1 MKTISDMEFC
11 GIIEAV
17 CPYDHS
23 CNVCRLHNAYEDARE
38 KSRKLEEIMEG
49 SKG

>member
-23 CNVCRLHNAYEDARE
+23 CNVCRLQNDYEVAME
-38 KSRKLEEIMEG
+38 KSRRLVEKLEG
-49 SKG
+49 K

>member
-1 MKTISDMEFC
+1 MDEMERC
-11 GIIEAV
+11 EIIDAI
-17 CPYDHS
+17 CPYEHG

-49 SKG
+49 SKE